1 MWGGCRARQG
11 IVAQG
16 ARFAPLWEGVAD
28 LHQQRVLELA
38 RRNAQRYTFRYRSL
52 LLHWL
57 GRAFR
62 RPAPTEITPLPP
74 VEPGQVA
81 VTWGGH
87 ATALIRYH
95 RSAVVCDPVLSRSV
109 TGVRRERASGVSLD
123 SLADVDL
130 VLISHA
136 APDHLDL
143 PTLARLSRGATVVVP
158 PRAGAQISALGF
170 ARLVELTPGSSLQH
184 RGLEIIAEAVQH
196 GDRRQPAQSYV
207 MRGEGPTVYYCA
219 ASGYFTGFADVGR
232 RHWPDVA
239 LLPIGGYWP
248 SSFRERHMSPLDAL
262 YAFEDLRARV
272 MVPIRHGTF
281 ALSYE
286 QLNDPERWLAELVSE
301 RHLERFVVRL
311 SAGETRVFVPP
322 GTAGYD
328 GARPEGATDT
338 GAVTSPA
345 VMVARARAAE
355 RARPAMPVQAPPAT
369 AAETPAPVAEPDELT
384 VTAGPLVV
392 SPVASQPRRQPALII
407 DHDEHDQDGET
418 GVFDQP
424 SGLRGSSKVA
434 PLPSDEDVDDEDE
447 STRALIESV
456 RS

>member
-1 MWGGCRARQG
+1 
-11 IVAQG
+11 
-16 ARFAPLWEGVAD
+16 VAD

-62 RPAPTEITPLPP
+62 RPAPSEVTPLPP
-74 VEPGQVA
+74 VEEGQVA

-87 ATALIRYH
+87 ATALVRYH
-95 RSAVVCDPVLSRSV
+95 RSAVLCDPVLSRSV
-109 TGVRRERASGVSLD
+109 TGVRRERASGLALEA
-123 SLADVDL
+123 LADVDL
-130 VLISHA
+130 VLVTHA

-158 PRAGAQISALGF
+158 PRAGAQVSPLGF
-170 ARLVELTPGSSLQH
+170 ARLVELAPGSSLQH
-184 RGLEIIAEAVQH
+184 RGLEIIAETVQH
-196 GDRRQPAQSYV
+196 GDRRSPAQSYV

-248 SSFRERHMSPLDAL
+248 PSFRKRHMSPLDAL

-272 MVPIRHGTF
+272 MVPIRYGTF

-311 SAGETRVFVPP
+311 GAGETRVFVPP
-322 GTAGYD
+322 GVVGYD
-328 GARPEGATDT
+328 ATRVDSAPDT
-338 GAVTSPA
+338 GAVTSAA
-345 VMVARARAAE
+345 VVIARTRAAE
-355 RARPAMPVQAPPAT
+355 RPRPAAPAQSAAVT
-369 AAETPAPVAEPDELT
+369 AAETPAPVAEPDDLT
-384 VTAGPLVV
+384 VTAGPSVV
-392 SPVASQPRRQPALII
+392 SPVPAAGQPRRPPALII

-424 SGLRGSSKVA
+424 SGLRGRDGSSKVSPA
-434 PLPSDEDVDDEDE
+434 PSEEDDDDDDE
-447 STRALIESV
+447 STRALILKASDSDPDAEPILAPGS
-456 RS
+456 R